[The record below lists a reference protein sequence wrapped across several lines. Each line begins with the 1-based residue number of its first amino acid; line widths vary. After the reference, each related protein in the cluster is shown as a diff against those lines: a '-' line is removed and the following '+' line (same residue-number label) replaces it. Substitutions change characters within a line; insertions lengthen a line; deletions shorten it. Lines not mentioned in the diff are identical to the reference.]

1 MKYML
6 LFCSTEE
13 DRRAFEAMTP
23 EALQAQLGRVLE
35 WQRRHGDR
43 ILSSA
48 RLAPRES
55 ATTVRRENGK
65 PLVTDGPFME
75 GKEELGGYVM
85 VEVDDLD
92 AALAI
97 AKEWPAGPVEVRPV
111 MDMP

>member
-6 LFCSTEE
+6 LFCGTEE

-35 WQRRHGDR
+35 WQRRHEAQ
-43 ILSSA
+43 ILSGA

-55 ATTVRRENGK
+55 STTVRRENGK
-65 PLVTDGPFME
+65 PLITDGPFME

-85 VEVDDLD
+85 LEVEDLD
-92 AALAI
+92 EALAI

-111 MDMP
+111 LETP